1 LIVWGILFV
10 VFTFDAEFERVV
22 PSTWLPGVQIA
33 ALGVLGLC
41 LEQLGAR
48 RQWPWVRYAP
58 TTLCLLLLPLALGW
72 VTAGRGVLLD
82 RGGVFAWPLY
92 FASVYFTLRHFVPTV
107 RERLAFLHVAVLWGV
122 CLWLGLLFFGALEG
136 PAKLDAPW
144 TWTGFALPT
153 IFALWLLVLWQESP
167 CWPLQNER
175 KLYLGAGRL
184 GLVVMVLFWAMLMN
198 LLSSGSDTV
207 LGYVPL
213 LNPGELMQAAAFLI
227 FFYWWRSE
235 TRRPH
240 LSSKEIS
247 GGLSKV
253 ALILLFF
260 AWNGM
265 LARSMHR
272 YFDVR
277 WSLDDLWAFGPLQ
290 VAFAV
295 SWAVIGLVVTTLS
308 SRRQQRQA
316 WLVGASLLGV
326 VVVKLFALD
335 LANLSAVPKIGTFLA
350 VGVLLLLVGYFSPV
364 PPAADQQAKV
374 DPDKEIS
381 S

>member
-1 LIVWGILFV
+1 
-10 VFTFDAEFERVV
+10 
-22 PSTWLPGVQIA
+22 
-33 ALGVLGLC
+33 
-41 LEQLGAR
+41 
-48 RQWPWVRYAP
+48 
-58 TTLCLLLLPLALGW
+58 
-72 VTAGRGVLLD
+72 
-82 RGGVFAWPLY
+82 
-92 FASVYFTLRHFVPTV
+92 
-107 RERLAFLHVAVLWGV
+107 
-122 CLWLGLLFFGALEG
+122 
-136 PAKLDAPW
+136 
-144 TWTGFALPT
+144 
-153 IFALWLLVLWQESP
+153 
-167 CWPLQNER
+167 
-175 KLYLGAGRL
+175 
-184 GLVVMVLFWAMLMN
+184 
-198 LLSSGSDTV
+198 
-207 LGYVPL
+207 
-213 LNPGELMQAAAFLI
+213 
-227 FFYWWRSE
+227 
-235 TRRPH
+235 
-240 LSSKEIS
+240 
-247 GGLSKV
+247 
-253 ALILLFF
+253 
-260 AWNGM
+260 M